1 MRLEPGYQGVES
13 DTIRQ
18 DRMERIARDP
28 AQLTRSTVNM
38 LALVS
43 RRSGGRVFIDKAPWP
58 RPLRA
63 RQSRVTNEAP
73 VYNISEL
80 SKEFTALAVFSDDQG
95 HEVTGPLQ
103 ICLQHAPEDHLV
115 TWFLRKAHGEL
126 W

>member
-1 MRLEPGYQGVES
+1 
-13 DTIRQ
+13 
-18 DRMERIARDP
+18 MERIARDP
-28 AQLTRSTVNM
+28 AQLTRLTVNM

-103 ICLQHAPEDHLV
+103 ICLQHAPENHLV